1 MADETPA
8 FEGEHANK
16 GTDREESI
24 TTEST
29 MSESIPDGTTTDA
42 IDDVLASAR
51 THSRPL
57 FEDDPLE
64 PPREPTIDETFFEFD
79 SLERYRCEEWTW
91 VNEPYAYLA
100 TVFDSSTDEPR
111 LWIVEPHLDQFEQYV
126 RDDLEETLRRELLY
140 ADETGKRPS
149 QQVFDEQARDVI
161 QRQATTVSET
171 SLHKILYYLRRD
183 FIGYGTID
191 PLMRAEAVEDISCSG
206 AEIPLYVYHREHG
219 NVATNRR
226 LGAEQ
231 LDSYVLRLAQRAGK
245 HLSVSTPLV
254 DASLPDGSRVQ
265 ATLGGDVTTRGSN
278 FTIRNF
284 TDTPFTP
291 VELIDVGT
299 FSVEQMAFFWFA
311 VQNNRSLLFAGATGS
326 GKTTSMNSMS
336 FFIPPQSKVVSIE
349 DTPELSL
356 PHDNWIQ
363 SVSRE
368 PTGDQG
374 RGEVSMYNLL
384 NSSLRQRPEYILVGE
399 IRTDPRVAS
408 TFFQAISTGHTAYT
422 TFHAN
427 SIQGLLSRM
436 QNEPLGVPGQ
446 MLAELDLV
454 SIQKQVRVDG
464 HPVRRNDEIVE
475 IISRNDDPG
484 TLQTRAVF
492 ERDPAADRFDRARTS
507 RTLEDIR
514 EERGWSSNRVE
525 TELRRRREILEYLLA
540 NDLDDYDTV
549 VKATTM
555 FARQP
560 DAVVDLVHD
569 DALETRLREAMEEP
583 T

>member
-1 MADETPA
+1 
-8 FEGEHANK
+8 
-16 GTDREESI
+16 
-24 TTEST
+24 
-29 MSESIPDGTTTDA
+29 MSEEPPSLESDQIEAEASEDFDASQQESELNSNHDGELNTV
-42 IDDVLASAR
+42 IEDVLSDAR

-57 FEDDPLE
+57 FETEPLD
-64 PPREPTIDETFFEFD
+64 PPREPEIDETFFEFGYLD
-79 SLERYRCEEWTW
+79 MYRHDEWSW

-100 TVFDSSTDEPR
+100 TVFDTSTNEPC
-111 LWIVEPHLDQFEQYV
+111 LWVVEPALDRFEEYV
-126 RDDLEETLRRELLY
+126 RDDLEATFRTELMY
-140 ADETGKRPS
+140 AEETGEQPSREVFNREAKRI
-149 QQVFDEQARDVI
+149 I
-161 QRQATTVSET
+161 QEYAASVSST

-191 PLMRAEAVEDISCSG
+191 PLMRSPAVEDISCSG
-206 AEIPLYVYHREHG
+206 SDVPIHVYHREHG
-219 NVATNRR
+219 NITTNRR
-226 LGAEQ
+226 LGADQ

-245 HLSVSTPLV
+245 HLSVSNPLV

-291 VELIDVGT
+291 VELIDTGT

-336 FFIPPQSKVVSIE
+336 FFISPQSKIVSIE

-384 NSSLRQRPEYILVGE
+384 EASLRQRPEYILVGE

-427 SIQGLLSRM
+427 SVQGLLSRM
-436 QNEPLGVPGQ
+436 QNDPLSVPGQ
-446 MLAELDLV
+446 MIAELDLV

-464 HPVRRNDEIVE
+464 ENVRRNSEIVE
-475 IISRNDDPG
+475 IIPRNDDSG
-484 TLQTRAVF
+484 TLQTRSVF

-507 RTLEDIR
+507 QTIEDIR
-514 EERGWSSNRVE
+514 QERGWSTNRVQE
-525 TELRRRREILEYLLA
+525 EIEQRREILEYLQT
-540 NDLDDYDTV
+540 NGINGYDEV
-549 VKATTM
+549 VQTTTM
-555 FARQP
+555 FARRP
-560 DAVVDLVHD
+560 DAVLDLIRD
-569 DALETRLREAMEEP
+569 DELESALAGSMEG
-583 T
+583 

>member
-1 MADETPA
+1 MSEEHLSLDSDQGGDEVS
-8 FEGEHANK
+8 GESDGALREFDHDSN
-16 GTDREESI
+16 TDRASNAEIEDVV
-24 TTEST
+24 
-29 MSESIPDGTTTDA
+29 SE
-42 IDDVLASAR
+42 AR
-51 THSRPL
+51 TYSRPL
-57 FEDDPLE
+57 FENEPLD
-64 PPREPTIDETFFEFD
+64 PPREPDIDETFFEFEYLD
-79 SLERYRCEEWTW
+79 TYQHADWSW

-100 TVFDSSTDEPR
+100 TVFDETTDDPAI
-111 LWIVEPHLDQFEQYV
+111 WIVEPALDQFEAYV
-126 RDDLEETLRRELLY
+126 RSDLEQTLRSELMY
-140 ADETGKRPS
+140 AEDTGDQPS
-149 QQVFDEQARDVI
+149 LQVFNRVVRRVVQESA
-161 QRQATTVSET
+161 ASVSST
-171 SLHKILYYLRRD
+171 SLHKICYYLRRD

-191 PLMRAEAVEDISCSG
+191 PLMRAPAVEDISCSG
-206 AEIPLYVYHREHG
+206 TDVPIYVYHREHG
-219 NVATNRR
+219 NITTNRQ
-226 LGAEQ
+226 LGSEQ

-245 HLSVSTPLV
+245 HLSVSNPLV

-291 VELIDVGT
+291 IDLIDTGT

-336 FFIPPQSKVVSIE
+336 FFIPPQSKIVSIE
-349 DTPELSL
+349 DTPELTL

-374 RGEVSMYNLL
+374 QGEVSMYNLL
-384 NSSLRQRPEYILVGE
+384 EASLRQRPEYLLIGE

-427 SIQGLLSRM
+427 SVQGLLSRM
-436 QNEPLGVPGQ
+436 QNDPLSVPRQ
-446 MLAELDLV
+446 MIAELDLV

-464 HPVRRNDEIVE
+464 KNVRRNSEIVE
-475 IISRNDDPG
+475 ISSRNNEQD
-484 TLQTRAVF
+484 TLQTRSVF
-492 ERDPAADRFDRARTS
+492 ERDPATDRFDRARTS
-507 RTLEDIR
+507 QTLEDIR
-514 EERGWSSNRVE
+514 EERGWSTNRVQ
-525 TELRRRREILEYLLA
+525 TEIEQRRDVLEYLQT
-540 NDLDDYDTV
+540 NGINGYDKV

-555 FARQP
+555 FARRP
-560 DAVVDLVHD
+560 DAVLDLVRD
-569 DALETRLREAMEEP
+569 EELGAVLDASMEE
-583 T
+583 